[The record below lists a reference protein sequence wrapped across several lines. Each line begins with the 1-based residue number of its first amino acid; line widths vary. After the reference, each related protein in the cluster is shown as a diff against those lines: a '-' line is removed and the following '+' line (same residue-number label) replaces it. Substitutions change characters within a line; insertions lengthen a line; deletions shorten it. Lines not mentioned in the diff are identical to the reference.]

1 MEYEQLNLRTAR
13 LTLQER
19 TAIVVEHDL
28 AKRVLNNKRQEA
40 ESLRLSRMQRPDRV
54 EAAVD
59 EVREAQRQKDALERY
74 LARVSQ
80 QLRESLQRHSVQTHH
95 DLQTIML
102 DHALVSGRLEQRIAE
117 MLALFDADASEAAA
131 EAQRASMTAAQTKR
145 KVTPAQA
152 AAARIVGCPVEE
164 SSAADARAQ
173 RVAAEASPADGAA
186 ATDKANTEDAAHAEA
201 DAAVADEADEQETTQ
216 DSHGTTPA
224 DSSPADTNLH
234 PPGPFFSSSLFQRDT
249 RSGPWTKLSAADAA
263 KTLAGTF

>member
-59 EVREAQRQKDALERY
+59 EGREA
-74 LARVSQ
+74 
-80 QLRESLQRHSVQTHH
+80 QRHSVQTHH

-201 DAAVADEADEQETTQ
+201 DAAVADEADEQEATQ

>member
-131 EAQRASMTAAQTKR
+131 EA
-145 KVTPAQA
+145 
-152 AAARIVGCPVEE
+152 PV
-164 SSAADARAQ
+164 SY
-173 RVAAEASPADGAA
+173 
-186 ATDKANTEDAAHAEA
+186 TH
-201 DAAVADEADEQETTQ
+201 
-216 DSHGTTPA
+216 
-224 DSSPADTNLH
+224 L
-234 PPGPFFSSSLFQRDT
+234 
-249 RSGPWTKLSAADAA
+249 
-263 KTLAGTF
+263 TLPTILLV